1 MNSLSLN
8 NLKKKKNNCLC
19 LLSRFSH
26 IQLLVT
32 LWTVAL
38 EAPLSIGFCR
48 QEHWSGL
55 SCPPPGDLPDTGIE
69 PASPAASALQ
79 ADSLPL
85 SHQENPEVSLRTI
98 FLKTFLLILIRSGR
112 SNISITVWA
121 AQAADFT
128 FSALEVR
135 SLELNR
141 VGFWG
146 GLSLCPLTLERLQ

>member
-1 MNSLSLN
+1 M
-8 NLKKKKNNCLC
+8 
-19 LLSRFSH
+19 
-26 IQLLVT
+26 T

-98 FLKTFLLILIRSGR
+98 FLKTFLLILIHSGR
-112 SNISITVWA
+112 SNKVSQSEQLKQQTLHSQLWR
-121 AQAADFT
+121 
-128 FSALEVR
+128 LEVW
-135 SLELNR
+135 S
-141 VGFWG
+141 
-146 GLSLCPLTLERLQ
+146 

>member
-1 MNSLSLN
+1 MAAVVRDSPFVNMCA
-8 NLKKKKNNCLC
+8 CLVTTSC
-19 LLSRFSH
+19 PTLFA
-26 IQLLVT
+26 T

-98 FLKTFLLILIRSGR
+98 FLKTFLLILIHSGC
-112 SNISITVWA
+112 SNKVSQSEQLKQQTLHSQLWR
-121 AQAADFT
+121 
-128 FSALEVR
+128 LEVW
-135 SLELNR
+135 S
-141 VGFWG
+141 
-146 GLSLCPLTLERLQ
+146 